1 MLSWRDITH
10 PQAGGAEK
18 VTFEL
23 LKRWSRLGVTCTWFS
38 AGKGTEVKEGVQ
50 LVRSGGRLS
59 VYWKA
64 YRFLSRSHYDVVI
77 DQVNTIPFFTPLYYK
92 GRSVALFHQLCEEV
106 WFYEMGFPLNYIGYY
121 AEKMYLSL
129 YKHTPALTIS
139 ESSKNCLRRHGI
151 RGAFVMS
158 LGVDSQ
164 PLAKVGAKKEGSL
177 VYVGR
182 LKRSKRVDEAILAV
196 SIVAAHVPSVKL
208 HIVGKGEEEERLK
221 ELVTSLNL
229 SKNVIFH
236 GFLPKAERNTLLKES
251 CAILVT
257 SVKEGWGL
265 IVTEANAFGTPAI
278 VYNVDGLR
286 DSVLNGRTGVITPK
300 NTPASLAGS
309 IVGLLSDDKLRKE
322 LSENALEFAKRYKLN
337 EEEVLNYV
345 MGAV

>member
-1 MLSWRDITH
+1 
-10 PQAGGAEK
+10 
-18 VTFEL
+18 L

-121 AEKMYLSL
+121 AEKMYLSF
-129 YKHTPALTIS
+129 YRRTPALTIS
-139 ESSKNCLRRHGI
+139 ESSKKCLLRHGI
-151 RGAFVMS
+151 KDAFVIS
-158 LGVDSQ
+158 LGVDSK

-221 ELVTSLNL
+221 KLVLALGL
-229 SKNVIFH
+229 SRNVLFH
-236 GFLPKAERNTLLKES
+236 GFVSNKERNKLMKES
-251 CAILVT
+251 SAILVT
-257 SVKEGWGL
+257 VSFNGILLL
-265 IVTEANAFGTPAI
+265 IRLEA
-278 VYNVDGLR
+278 
-286 DSVLNGRTGVITPK
+286 
-300 NTPASLAGS
+300 ASRPHS
-309 IVGLLSDDKLRKE
+309 
-322 LSENALEFAKRYKLN
+322 
-337 EEEVLNYV
+337 
-345 MGAV
+345 